1 MCTPY
6 ILKVQDD
13 CIKDKGSVTD
23 GALQSLIAVVVNDLY
38 IFFPLFF
45 TDCRYVAVDLPG
57 HGLSSHRPPG
67 VFYMF
72 TAYVADLRRIID
84 GV

>member
-1 MCTPY
+1 M
-6 ILKVQDD
+6 
-13 CIKDKGSVTD
+13 
-23 GALQSLIAVVVNDLY
+23 Y
-38 IFFPLFF
+38 IFFF

-72 TAYVADLRRIID
+72 YAYVADVCHIIN